1 MADQGADWTSPG
13 GGPRRDA
20 DPPRY
25 GERIPGWTSPAEQ
38 QPAPVV
44 PQAYTPPPKPGLVP
58 LHPLSFGQL
67 LGGAF
72 QVIRYNPRATVAPA
86 LIISFLQNL
95 LVLGLTYGIGIATF
109 DRVERA
115 TNDADRAAIA
125 LGGAATGG
133 AAALAVIV
141 ASVIATALLQGILT
155 RVVADGVLGR
165 RPTAGE
171 ALRAAG
177 RRFWPL
183 VGYSLLLGVI
193 QLVLVLVLAASV
205 VGLVVAFSG
214 VANDIGILYAVLI
227 AIPIGLAL
235 LVVYGFFAVKFA
247 LAPSAIVL
255 ERKPVLASI
264 RRSWTLTRRAFWR
277 TFGLLALVT
286 IMVSAAAQI
295 VSLPFSILGSA
306 IAGLLYP
313 NSGGDVQSTLV
324 TALVSSI
331 PGVLVTVVVTGIG
344 QIAQVGAIVLVYLD
358 RRMRTEGL
366 DLELRRFVE
375 QGGDD
380 PYERIG

>member
-25 GERIPGWTSPAEQ
+25 GERIPGWTPPAE

-67 LGGAF
+67 LGCAF

-86 LIISFLQNL
+86 LIISFVQNL

-109 DRVERA
+109 DRIERA
-115 TNDADRAAIA
+115 TSDADRAAIA

-214 VANDIGILYAVLI
+214 VANDIGILFAVLI

-255 ERKPVLASI
+255 ERKPVFASI